1 MTVSKDFHNI
11 IARSNSDII
20 TPCPSVGSAT
30 PDTVGKNPI
39 DNTTNISTNI
49 DSNYTLDN
57 SIFGTIQDL
66 LEQLIQN
73 LSGLTLEQHA
83 CFVNTIALL
92 IILFSINAITAVFYG
107 DKLIKY
113 LNLEMKNSIMD
124 ALKELE
130 SSTDEGKEFVK
141 RVLELVN
148 DKGSG
153 INDSNQFIP
162 WDSITNVYSE
172 VYEVID
178 SLSQTQKG
186 AVIHISF
193 SLVILFCLFTLI
205 GVFYGEKLIQYFK
218 LEEKF
223 PRLARYINL
232 RRKFQQ
238 FYFLMNS
245 LFILF
250 ILIFIIIFNVIIFIY
265 AP

>member
-1 MTVSKDFHNI
+1 MSSSTIKNLITKLGKGGGTILAFMTVESYGRGLVKDLKV
-11 IARSNSDII
+11 D
-20 TPCPSVGSAT
+20 
-30 PDTVGKNPI
+30 DTVKELI
-39 DNTTNISTNI
+39 NTNANLRDMTADLRDEAINNMVQKHKIQE
-49 DSNYTLDN
+49 LLN
-57 SIFGTIQDL
+57 SGVLPKFDKTTSKLYELKKQVNEEFG
-66 LEQLIQN
+66 N
-73 LSGLTLEQHA
+73 
-83 CFVNTIALL
+83 
-92 IILFSINAITAVFYG
+92 
-107 DKLIKY
+107 
-113 LNLEMKNSIMD
+113 NLEMKNSIMD